1 MKVNNLILS
10 YCLFKCLISNLIKC
24 NNSNQGKLHVSLV
37 PSTSRYVNVIYN
49 VFQNRKRSI
58 QQNAEIEN
66 YHISIFEKENIN
78 KTTNLGNMR
87 FLPLFCLLF
96 FCFGFSF
103 CFNLIFVS
111 LKEKYNHWGSR
122 IARNLMKKRSSIS

>member
-1 MKVNNLILS
+1 MPTLVPKIIHAQTVFVTNKYLKQEMKVNNLILS

-87 FLPLFCLLF
+87 FLPLFWLLF
-96 FCFGFSF
+96 FRLFVLVFLF
-103 CFNLIFVS
+103 VLI
-111 LKEKYNHWGSR
+111 
-122 IARNLMKKRSSIS
+122 